1 MSDKTST
8 VLIVI
13 IAVFFVVLLIYGL
26 VVFLNEFAMELKYL
40 NNEIRRTRGE
50 DRKHWQRQKRRLWL
64 SLFPFI
70 RY

>member
-13 IAVFFVVLLIYGL
+13 IAVFFVVLLFYGL
-26 VVFLNEFAMELKYL
+26 VVFLNEFSMELKYL

-50 DRKHWQRQKRRLWL
+50 DRKHWQRQKRKLWL

-70 RY
+70 KY

>member
-13 IAVFFVVLLIYGL
+13 IAVFFVVLLFYGL

-50 DRKHWQRQKRRLWL
+50 DRKHWQRQKRKLWL

-70 RY
+70 KY

>member
-1 MSDKTST
+1 MSDNVSIL
-8 VLIVI
+8 LIVV
-13 IAVFFVVLLIYGL
+13 IAAFFVVLLFYGL
-26 VVFLNEFAMELKYL
+26 VVFLNEFSMELKYL

-50 DRKHWQRQKRRLWL
+50 DRKHWQRQRRKLWL

>member
-13 IAVFFVVLLIYGL
+13 IAVFFVVLLFYGL
-26 VVFLNEFAMELKYL
+26 VVFLNEFSMELKYL